1 MKFTYKLLSLGL
13 AIACLSGCN
22 AANTEIASSSAATAT
37 VTPTTD
43 STEVPASNNVFTSA
57 GDGLYVTTDSGIYE
71 LQTVFPDSANIFYT
85 HPINICKAAFVPLE
99 MISIL
104 IFTRLMIAG
113 TSHISCGM

>member
-37 VTPTTD
+37 VDPATD

-71 LQTVFPDSANIFYT
+71 QCFRTLQTYFILMPIQRNAFFYVRT
-85 HPINICKAAFVPLE
+85 PIVHMQMKAAPV
-99 MISIL
+99 
-104 IFTRLMIAG
+104 T
-113 TSHISCGM
+113 

>member
-71 LQTVFPDSANIFYT
+71 LQTVFPDSANNFILMPIQRNAFFYVRT
-85 HPINICKAAFVPLE
+85 PIVHMQMKAAPV
-99 MISIL
+99 
-104 IFTRLMIAG
+104 T
-113 TSHISCGM
+113 

>member
-37 VTPTTD
+37 VDPATD

-71 LQTVFPDSANIFYT
+71 LQTVFRTLQTYFILMPIQRNAFFYVRT
-85 HPINICKAAFVPLE
+85 PIVHMQMKAAPV
-99 MISIL
+99 
-104 IFTRLMIAG
+104 T
-113 TSHISCGM
+113 

>member
-37 VTPTTD
+37 VDPATD

-57 GDGLYVTTDSGIYE
+57 GDGLYVTTDSE
-71 LQTVFPDSANIFYT
+71 SMNCKQCFRTLQTYFILMPIQRNAFFYVRT
-85 HPINICKAAFVPLE
+85 PIVHMQMKAAPV
-99 MISIL
+99 
-104 IFTRLMIAG
+104 T
-113 TSHISCGM
+113 

>member
-1 MKFTYKLLSLGL
+1 MKFIYKLLSLSL
-13 AIACLSGCN
+13 AIACLSGCS

-71 LQTVFPDSANIFYT
+71 LQTVFPDSANIFILM
-85 HPINICKAAFVPLE
+85 PIQRNAFFYVRTPNVHMQMKAAPV
-99 MISIL
+99 
-104 IFTRLMIAG
+104 T
-113 TSHISCGM
+113 

>member
-1 MKFTYKLLSLGL
+1 MKFIYKLLSLSL
-13 AIACLSGCN
+13 AIACLSGCS

-71 LQTVFPDSANIFYT
+71 LQTVFPDSANILM
-85 HPINICKAAFVPLE
+85 PIQRNAFSYARTPIVHMQMKAAPV
-99 MISIL
+99 
-104 IFTRLMIAG
+104 T
-113 TSHISCGM
+113 

>member
-1 MKFTYKLLSLGL
+1 MKFIYKLLSLSL
-13 AIACLSGCN
+13 AIACLSGCS

-71 LQTVFPDSANIFYT
+71 LQTVFPTLQTYFILMPIQRNAFFYVRT
-85 HPINICKAAFVPLE
+85 PIVHMQMKAAPV
-99 MISIL
+99 
-104 IFTRLMIAG
+104 T
-113 TSHISCGM
+113 